1 MRNDIGKKLFH
12 FFMVNH
18 SSLLALI
25 LYEIALGFLLLSKL
39 ELLIDYFIQNLHR
52 VPHKKGKRPLLLA
65 IFFVFTFQWISEYIG
80 QKIAKS
86 NGLLPFLR
94 DTLYLFFMKSSINNS
109 SLDCR
114 EKTHATSCNI
124 KARRELWLTMKKWHN
139 FLPISF
145 LMKSDHIS
153 W

>member
-1 MRNDIGKKLFH
+1 MLVYIAKCHPKNTPPFLKSYINILWY
-12 FFMVNH
+12 
-18 SSLLALI
+18 ALV
-25 LYEIALGFLLLSKL
+25 S
-39 ELLIDYFIQNLHR
+39 
-52 VPHKKGKRPLLLA
+52 HKKCKRPLLLT

-86 NGLLPFLR
+86 NGLSPFLR
-94 DTLYLFFMKSSINNS
+94 DTLCLFFMKSSINNS

-145 LMKSDHIS
+145 LMKFDHMWNGFVVFAWGS
-153 W
+153 